1 MHLRQVG
8 QQMLRECRQA
18 GADLNDKVILAQAH
32 RRDDRAQN
40 PLIDQ
45 KVLPEALARL
55 VRTAAFSQAAIQRRF
70 CRAAGATIPAPAPQ
84 SFARE

>member
-1 MHLRQVG
+1 MHLRQMV
-8 QQMLRECRQA
+8 QEVLRECRQA

-45 KVLPEALARL
+45 KMLTEALARL
-55 VRTAAFSQAAIQRRF
+55 MRTDAFSQA
-70 CRAAGATIPAPAPQ
+70 
-84 SFARE
+84 